1 MDNQIQGDEEFDINK
16 KIYWVRHAESCANI
30 ASIFNNIDAK
40 IKHPILTNKGIQQSI
55 LLGTNYINN
64 LENLR
69 CGFSSPV
76 ARTIMTALV
85 SMRTYYYKNNNFI
98 IKVTPYISENL
109 NIAGDYDKQ
118 NSIMSPLKIK
128 LMIKLIK
135 DWLEKFWLIEYD
147 DYEFTDLLDKIKN
160 NNNEILNVIIKN
172 IYDNIN
178 IMKTINLQEINVL
191 NIYQLNIKNLI
202 NDLIVNSETIDDNI
216 KKYINEL
223 IKFTNSKFFRGP
235 KIDTLDY
242 DKLYQ
247 NYVPKSYETNTQRF
261 NEFYVNMVNK
271 TNNIIC
277 FSHGNILRDI
287 FFNKISNT
295 NSIDLFSISNSSG
308 KICLKYTSIINETD
322 ENNKAIIKYPDANTI
337 TEYNTINKIY
347 DINNCNDF
355 NNVINKIGNYEDDI
369 YKINTLSSSNWY
381 NKDHFRLVNPDSII
395 HDITEFSD
403 NKLTFINNVN
413 ALKKE
418 NTFKNKYLKY
428 KTKYLSLK
436 KMENEFY

>member
-277 FSHGNILRDI
+277 FSHGSILIEKFINEFTEESKSLLDSHRKLI
-287 FFNKISNT
+287 NT
-295 NSIDLFSISNSSG
+295 SVILETFTETTIKYTINDELNNYKKNDCFKPNSLNSI
-308 KICLKYTSIINETD
+308 
-322 ENNKAIIKYPDANTI
+322 
-337 TEYNTINKIY
+337 
-347 DINNCNDF
+347 
-355 NNVINKIGNYEDDI
+355 INKIGNYDDYI
-369 YKINTLSSSNWY
+369 FKNDFYKLADE
-381 NKDHFRLVNPDSII
+381 KSII
-395 HDITEFSD
+395 HNITNFSD
-403 NKLTFINNVN
+403 NLPNFIKNIEELNNIY
-413 ALKKE
+413 LYE
-418 NTFKNKYLKY
+418 NKYFKY

-436 KMENEFY
+436 NKFKRF